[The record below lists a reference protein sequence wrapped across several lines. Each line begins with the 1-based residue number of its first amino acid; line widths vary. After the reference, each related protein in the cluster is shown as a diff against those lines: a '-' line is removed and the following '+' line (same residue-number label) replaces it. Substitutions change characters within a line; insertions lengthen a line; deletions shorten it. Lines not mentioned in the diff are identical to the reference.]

1 MSEEGNA
8 NEGRIIPALRCR
20 NAAAAIDWLCAAF
33 GFERKMVV
41 LANGGR
47 VAHAEL
53 ALGNGMIML
62 GDVETEYGRLVA
74 APNKGEPVTQGIY
87 VVVENAD
94 SRITLAPRPRVPR
107 SCSTSRRRT
116 MAAATTRRAI
126 LKAMSGP
133 SAPMI
138 LGQLRRNG
146 GGEGLLEEGAAELQ
160 PGRVNAMAQ
169 TLSYMPFDRK
179 PGLRELLAGKQ
190 HGIDG
195 DDLVHVSMHEKDRGA
210 RTLPLDQCLGIGERP

>member
-87 VVVENAD
+87 VVVEDAD
-94 SRITLAPRPRVPR
+94 LHYARAK
-107 SCSTSRRRT
+107 
-116 MAAATTRRAI
+116 AAGAEIVLDIKAQDYGGRDYTARDPEGHVWTFGTYDPWATTA
-126 LKAMSGP
+126 
-133 SAPMI
+133 
-138 LGQLRRNG
+138 
-146 GGEGLLEEGAAELQ
+146 
-160 PGRVNAMAQ
+160 
-169 TLSYMPFDRK
+169 
-179 PGLRELLAGKQ
+179 
-190 HGIDG
+190 
-195 DDLVHVSMHEKDRGA
+195 
-210 RTLPLDQCLGIGERP
+210 

>member
-20 NAAAAIDWLCAAF
+20 NAAAAIDWLRAAF

-74 APNKGEPVTQGIY
+74 APNKGEPV
-87 VVVENAD
+87 
-94 SRITLAPRPRVPR
+94 
-107 SCSTSRRRT
+107 
-116 MAAATTRRAI
+116 
-126 LKAMSGP
+126 
-133 SAPMI
+133 
-138 LGQLRRNG
+138 
-146 GGEGLLEEGAAELQ
+146 
-160 PGRVNAMAQ
+160 
-169 TLSYMPFDRK
+169 RK
-179 PGLRELLAGKQ
+179 G
-190 HGIDG
+190 
-195 DDLVHVSMHEKDRGA
+195 SM
-210 RTLPLDQCLGIGERP
+210 